1 MFSRRTNEKTDKQDK
16 KRDNYHKKA
25 QVKRRVIVD
34 DTLRAHP
41 PLHKSSTIMKY
52 LVHGQTGTT
61 IINCHKKF
69 EPDSILMFTSSD
81 VLYLTLLCQ
90 SLSSTIT
97 HLEHD
102 VQSEWLLMMATDS
115 WWSNKSVFQLSSSI
129 MHRPVLLVFFYYSSL
144 VRDMDKN

>member
-1 MFSRRTNEKTDKQDK
+1 MILC
-16 KRDNYHKKA
+16 
-25 QVKRRVIVD
+25 VL
-34 DTLRAHP
+34 TLP
-41 PLHKSSTIMKY
+41 PPKSSTIMKY

-61 IINCHKKF
+61 IINCHKNF

-90 SLSSTIT
+90 WLSSTIT
-97 HLEHD
+97 HFEHD

-129 MHRPVLLVFFYYSSL
+129 MHRPVLLVFLYYSSL